1 MTKFYTQK
9 ETVQAY
15 LDLHKNEFFPRP
27 SDNTIMANM
36 IGGVYGEC
44 RCENESTGLYEIAS
58 GVQMPV
64 SAWEHLKNGGAV
76 TVSGRRYSDL
86 KKQGENN
93 D

>member
-1 MTKFYTQK
+1 MIINVDGKQSKVTRVIEGREAAMAQIYPDHLQ
-9 ETVQAY
+9 
-15 LDLHKNEFFPRP
+15 LHI
-27 SDNTIMANM
+27 DN
-36 IGGVYGEC
+36 
-44 RCENESTGLYEIAS
+44 AS

>member
-1 MTKFYTQK
+1 MIINVDGKQSKVTRVIEGREAF
-9 ETVQAY
+9 QAQITP
-15 LDLHKNEFFPRP
+15 HHVEINI
-27 SDNTIMANM
+27 DN
-36 IGGVYGEC
+36 
-44 RCENESTGLYEIAS
+44 AS

-86 KKQGENN
+86 KKQGEKN